1 MTNIKNLQM
10 WNRICADAR
19 ISISETLFGLRTTAT
34 FSPTNSRLAAN
45 TFEYSPADGEHLK
58 RLLETP
64 RELMEQREPS
74 RAGSDPAESRQK
86 SGNAQKLAAAID
98 DFRPKATVNGN
109 YMAEVCASRD
119 GAFLA
124 VQLHQFTRMS
134 YEPVTDVL
142 LFEGDDARVVKQL
155 F

>member
-1 MTNIKNLQM
+1 MANIKNLQM
-10 WNRICADAR
+10 WNSICADAR
-19 ISISETLFGLRTTAT
+19 ISISKSLFGLSTTAT
-34 FSPTNSRLAAN
+34 FSPTNSVIDAN
-45 TFEYSPADGEHLK
+45 TFEYSPADGERLK

-64 RELMEQREPS
+64 RE
-74 RAGSDPAESRQK
+74 
-86 SGNAQKLAAAID
+86 KLSAAIG

-134 YEPVTDVL
+134 YEPVTNVL
-142 LFEGDDARVVKQL
+142 LFEGDDARMMKQL

>member
-1 MTNIKNLQM
+1 MANIKNMQM
-10 WNRICADAR
+10 WNSICADAR
-19 ISISETLFGLRTTAT
+19 ISISKSMFGLRTIAT
-34 FSPTNSRLAAN
+34 FSPTNSVIDAN

-58 RLLETP
+58 RLLDMP
-64 RELMEQREPS
+64 RE
-74 RAGSDPAESRQK
+74 
-86 SGNAQKLAAAID
+86 KLASAIG
-98 DFRPKATVNGN
+98 DFRPKPTVNGN

-124 VQLHQFTRMS
+124 VQLFQFIRMS

-142 LFEGDDARVVKQL
+142 VFEGDDARVVKQM

>member
-1 MTNIKNLQM
+1 MANIKNMQM
-10 WNRICADAR
+10 WNNICADAR
-19 ISISETLFGLRTTAT
+19 ISISKSVFGLRTTAT
-34 FSPTNSRLAAN
+34 FSPTNSVIDAN

-58 RLLETP
+58 RLLDTP
-64 RELMEQREPS
+64 RE
-74 RAGSDPAESRQK
+74 
-86 SGNAQKLAAAID
+86 KLAAAIG
-98 DFRPKATVNGN
+98 DFRPKPTVNGN

-134 YEPVTDVL
+134 YDPVTDVL
-142 LFEGDDARVVKQL
+142 IFEGNDARIVKEL

>member
-1 MTNIKNLQM
+1 M
-10 WNRICADAR
+10 WNTICSDAH
-19 ISISETLFGLRTTAT
+19 ISVSKSLFGLRTTAT
-34 FSPTNSRLAAN
+34 YTPTNSVIDAQIL
-45 TFEYSPADGEHLK
+45 EYSPADGEHLK

-64 RELMEQREPS
+64 SDKRSE
-74 RAGSDPAESRQK
+74 AIGS
-86 SGNAQKLAAAID
+86 
-98 DFRPKATVNGN
+98 FHPKATVNGN

-124 VQLHQFTRMS
+124 VQLHQFIRMS

-142 LFEGDDARVVKQL
+142 VFEGDDARTVKQL

>member
-1 MTNIKNLQM
+1 MANIKNMQM
-10 WNRICADAR
+10 WNSICADAR
-19 ISISETLFGLRTTAT
+19 ISISKSMFGLRTTAT
-34 FSPTNSRLAAN
+34 FSPTNSVIDAN

-58 RLLETP
+58 RLLDMP
-64 RELMEQREPS
+64 REKLPS
-74 RAGSDPAESRQK
+74 
-86 SGNAQKLAAAID
+86 AIG
-98 DFRPKATVNGN
+98 DFRPKPTVNGN

-124 VQLHQFTRMS
+124 VQLFQFIRMS

-142 LFEGDDARVVKQL
+142 VFEGDDARVVKQM

>member
-1 MTNIKNLQM
+1 M
-10 WNRICADAR
+10 WNSICADAR
-19 ISISETLFGLRTTAT
+19 ISISKTLFGLRTTAT
-34 FSPTNSRLAAN
+34 FSPTTSVIDAN
-45 TFEYSPADGEHLK
+45 TFEYSPADGERLK

-64 RELMEQREPS
+64 RE
-74 RAGSDPAESRQK
+74 
-86 SGNAQKLAAAID
+86 KLSAAIG

-142 LFEGDDARVVKQL
+142 LFEGDDARMMKQL

>member
-1 MTNIKNLQM
+1 MANIKNMQM
-10 WNRICADAR
+10 WNSICADAR
-19 ISISETLFGLRTTAT
+19 ISISKTLFGLRTTAT
-34 FSPTNSRLAAN
+34 FSPTNSVIDAN
-45 TFEYSPADGEHLK
+45 TFEYSPADGERLK
-58 RLLETP
+58 RLLDTP
-64 RELMEQREPS
+64 RE
-74 RAGSDPAESRQK
+74 
-86 SGNAQKLAAAID
+86 KLAAAIG

-142 LFEGDDARVVKQL
+142 LFEGDDARMMKQV